1 MVQQYYVDQV
11 TDFSE
16 RELQSV
22 AEAVETPF
30 CLLGGWAVY
39 CHVNNGFRDEHDRGY
54 IGSRDI
60 DLGLHIDPDWDAE
73 ELAESSIAQSLER
86 IRELGYIESRFGFV
100 QDFDRETGERISEEE
115 AGDLSLHEVFQVYID
130 LIPDTVELD
139 GFEEAFG
146 FRPPAETLLK
156 PVFEDDKFEVL
167 DDYVSWSPP
176 ESAIIVKPELLAA
189 MKIRALPDRDKSHKR
204 VKDIADLH
212 ALLWYVK
219 DYNEIKADVLEHV
232 SDSDIEQLDAA
243 TDQGLYENAADL
255 LQIDSQIIQASIN
268 RLIQE

>member
-1 MVQQYYVDQV
+1 MVQQYYVDQI

-16 RELQSV
+16 RELESV
-22 AEAVETPF
+22 AEAVEPPF

-39 CHVNNGFRDEHDRGY
+39 CHVNTGFEEEHGRGY

-73 ELAESSIAQSLER
+73 ELAESSIAQSLEQ
-86 IRELGYIESRFGFV
+86 IRELGYTDSRFGFV
-100 QDFDRETGERISEEE
+100 QNFDRETGERISEEE
-115 AGDLSLHEVFQVYID
+115 ASELSLHEVFQVYID
-130 LIPDTVELD
+130 LISDTTELD
-139 GFEEAFG
+139 AFEEAFG
-146 FRPPAETLLK
+146 FRPPAEPLLK
-156 PVFEDDKFEVL
+156 PVFEDDKFESL
-167 DDYVSWSPP
+167 NEHVSWSSPD
-176 ESAIIVKPELLAA
+176 SAIVVKPELLAA

-232 SDSDIEQLDAA
+232 SESDIEQLDAA
-243 TDQGLYENAADL
+243 TDQQLYENAAGL
-255 LQIDSQIIQASIN
+255 LQIEPALIQASIN
-268 RLIQE
+268 RLIQ